1 VRTLAHSVYLDS
13 EFGVPQELPKAG
25 STLENPY
32 VYDATAKELK
42 SMAERGLLR
51 IVDEH
56 SSTAEHDEPLIDKLC
71 FVRVR

>member
-25 STLENPY
+25 SALENPY

-42 SMAERGLLR
+42 SMADRGLLR
-51 IVDEH
+51 VVDEH
-56 SSTAEHDEPLIDKLC
+56 VAGSHDEPLIDKLH
-71 FVRVR
+71 FVRLR